1 MDELQLIAHTAGAD
15 ATSVAPTYV
24 GTSKV
29 EQNQRKIKPVTLSVD
44 PITHKIQ
51 AVCASPL
58 VKVTDESTLFSGLL
72 GYSTYTSTTRNP
84 QNMLQLPPTS
94 GGTRLDLA
102 PWLADN
108 MSQIQR
114 TKAIEF
120 HCPTLV
126 TTSYDQK
133 GRQSGGSL
141 AQVPITKQ
149 RGEVEVWQ
157 AAYDNSVP
165 IDLHGGVIDSLTYS
179 LSNQDGEPVNLQ
191 GSDFN
196 ATLRIMW
203 PDPVPP
209 AIGSAGAEAE
219 DAYGLRD
226 VKYVS

>member
-1 MDELQLIAHTAGAD
+1 
-15 ATSVAPTYV
+15 
-24 GTSKV
+24 
-29 EQNQRKIKPVTLSVD
+29 
-44 PITHKIQ
+44 
-51 AVCASPL
+51 
-58 VKVTDESTLFSGLL
+58 
-72 GYSTYTSTTRNP
+72 
-84 QNMLQLPPTS
+84 
-94 GGTRLDLA
+94 
-102 PWLADN
+102 
-108 MSQIQR
+108 
-114 TKAIEF
+114 
-120 HCPTLV
+120 
-126 TTSYDQK
+126 
-133 GRQSGGSL
+133 
-141 AQVPITKQ
+141 VPITKQ